1 MKKAVPETVFFA
13 SWLTAG
19 SAIDRIFDD
28 WRACVIFVFA
38 FIFLIAAAMVLAG
51 GEEEKDGMALRT
63 FDRRMAD
70 PDKLTLGE
78 FRQIVVATCMPDE
91 TALKMV
97 KEVHRR
103 TK

>member
-1 MKKAVPETVFFA
+1 MDKKA
-13 SWLTAG
+13 
-19 SAIDRIFDD
+19 AILG
-28 WRACVIFVFA
+28 RALEQGLPKIKFQKQTGISPA
-38 FIFLIAAAMVLAG
+38 
-51 GEEEKDGMALRT
+51 T

-91 TALKMV
+91 TALRMV

>member
-1 MKKAVPETVFFA
+1 MDKTKTIIGCGLENGKNRGKIQRSSGIPE
-13 SWLTAG
+13 
-19 SAIDRIFDD
+19 
-28 WRACVIFVFA
+28 
-38 FIFLIAAAMVLAG
+38 
-51 GEEEKDGMALRT
+51 RT

-91 TALKMV
+91 TALRMV

>member
-1 MKKAVPETVFFA
+1 MDKTKTIIGCGLAVGKDRKKIQK
-13 SWLTAG
+13 S
-19 SAIDRIFDD
+19 S
-28 WRACVIFVFA
+28 
-38 FIFLIAAAMVLAG
+38 
-51 GEEEKDGMALRT
+51 GMALRT

-70 PDKLTLGE
+70 PDQLTLGE

-91 TALKMV
+91 TALRMV